1 MTDEAIRTREHDNA
15 LTVAEAC
22 KVIREAMREGRIA
35 EARADY
41 GDILQDDYLWAAA
54 RVDVGG
60 TGAAENWM
68 RVEEA
73 LRVLRRANELVER
86 RR

>member
-1 MTDEAIRTREHDNA
+1 MTEEAIRTREHDNA

-22 KVIREAMREGRIA
+22 RVLRDAPD
-35 EARADY
+35 ARADY
-41 GDILQDDYLWAAA
+41 GDILTEDYLWAALS
-54 RVDVGG
+54 VD
-60 TGAAENWM
+60 TGAKGALGSWM

-73 LRVLRRANELVER
+73 LAILRRANELIER

>member
-1 MTDEAIRTREHDNA
+1 MTDEAIRTRVHDNT

-22 KVIREAMREGRIA
+22 KVLRDAQY
-35 EARADY
+35 ARTDY
-41 GDILQDDYLWAAA
+41 GDILTEEYMWSALS
-54 RVDVGG
+54 VDADGK
-60 TGAAENWM
+60 GAAENWM

-73 LRVLRRANELVER
+73 LAILKRSNELIER